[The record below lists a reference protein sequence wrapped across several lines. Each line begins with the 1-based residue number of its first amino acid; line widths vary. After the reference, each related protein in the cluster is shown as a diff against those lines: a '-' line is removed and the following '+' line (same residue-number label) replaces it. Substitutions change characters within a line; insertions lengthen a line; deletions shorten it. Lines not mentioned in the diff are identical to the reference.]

1 MCLVDF
7 CVHWRYMPTFLMV
20 LWTSNGAVVFLYALL
35 SRSFLPSAVFFL
47 YALSPVSVMIK
58 KTDLKKRY
66 AVHPD
71 SEFLY
76 CSSKMKR
83 SLNKLKVHR
92 ESHSRACS
100 SPMIFCLS
108 DLRSVHTVARSLE
121 TAGLVWMDAG
131 CKFLEL
137 ESRVSGWLWIRVCG
151 TDATWEIRDCFQEE
165 R

>member
-1 MCLVDF
+1 MNTSLGSFIAMCLVDF

-83 SLNKLKVHR
+83 SLNKLRGHR

-100 SPMIFCLS
+100 LFLPDDIL
-108 DLRSVHTVARSLE
+108 LI
-121 TAGLVWMDAG
+121 GLAISSHRCTQFRNGRLGLNG
-131 CKFLEL
+131 C
-137 ESRVSGWLWIRVCG
+137 WL
-151 TDATWEIRDCFQEE
+151 
-165 R
+165 